1 MDQIKPILKFHYRST
16 KFAGKMLAVSA
27 EMLCRHSFGRRYA
40 PKLLASFFC
49 TLVALSLLRTAKP
62 QPAPIFISVYFF
74 CLFILLLWHLVTM
87 MRSPVTVPSYSNGQS
102 FGFWARLDVDQ
113 SIVRI
118 LLEPTFVLVIG
129 AVFISVNELLAVWI
143 MLGAICLFIKEFL
156 AHYQFISRIID
167 AIDARLEGER
177 IGAGVRQRTT
187 PQGGGEQG
195 VIPVAPADPGQPP
208 AGPIR
213 QIFSQLDPELQR
225 LIAQPNQ
232 NRPSNRIVVG
242 PANPPGATRNPNR
255 PVVKRRRINGAPRPR
270 PPWEL

>member
-1 MDQIKPILKFHYRST
+1 
-16 KFAGKMLAVSA
+16 
-27 EMLCRHSFGRRYA
+27 
-40 PKLLASFFC
+40 
-49 TLVALSLLRTAKP
+49 
-62 QPAPIFISVYFF
+62 
-74 CLFILLLWHLVTM
+74 
-87 MRSPVTVPSYSNGQS
+87 
-102 FGFWARLDVDQ
+102 
-113 SIVRI
+113 
-118 LLEPTFVLVIG
+118 
-129 AVFISVNELLAVWI
+129 

-156 AHYQFISRIID
+156 AHYQFVSRIVD

-213 QIFSQLDPELQR
+213 QIVSLLDPALQR

-232 NRPSNRIVVG
+232 NRSTNRIVVG
-242 PANPPGATRNPNR
+242 PANPPGATRNSNR
-255 PVVKRRRINGAPRPR
+255 PVEKRRRINGAPRPR